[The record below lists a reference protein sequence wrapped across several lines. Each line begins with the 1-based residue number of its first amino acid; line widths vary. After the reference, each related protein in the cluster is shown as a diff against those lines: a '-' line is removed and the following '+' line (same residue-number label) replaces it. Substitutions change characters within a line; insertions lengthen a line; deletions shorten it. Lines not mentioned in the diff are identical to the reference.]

1 MLTPDQVA
9 SFEHTGLLALSK
21 PVPADRIAGM
31 SDAIW
36 EFLAT
41 RHNRRRDQPETWTRI
56 DRRPG
61 FQTLT
66 RSGAFDALGGH
77 VSPYVDALLGRRAW
91 KVPTHWGHPLITF
104 PTPGTPWRIP
114 ASGWHVD
121 AHRWSSGAVPGVVAF
136 TFVEQVQPRGGGT
149 LVLSGS
155 HHLTWDLCQR
165 SGGFAKT
172 SQMKTALTDAD
183 RWFAD
188 LWAGPTGDP
197 QRLSRYMRRGVVI
210 DGIDVRVVELS
221 GEPGDV
227 VLMNPRC
234 LHAPAPNTNAF
245 PRLMLS
251 DFLDRLRKE
260 TA

>member
-1 MLTPDQVA
+1 MLTPDQVT
-9 SFEHTGLLALSK
+9 SFEHNGLLPLSK
-21 PVPADRIAGM
+21 AVPPDRIGGM
-31 SDAIW
+31 RDAIW

-41 RHNRRRDQPETWTRI
+41 RHIRQRDNPETWTRI

-61 FQTLT
+61 FQALT
-66 RSGAFDALGGH
+66 RSGAFDALG
-77 VSPYVDALLGRRAW
+77 VYVTLYVDALLGKHSW

-104 PTPGTPWRIP
+104 PNPGTPWQIP

-155 HHLTWDLCQR
+155 HHLTWELCKR

-172 SQMKTALTDAD
+172 SQMKTALADAD
-183 RWFAD
+183 PWFAD

-197 QRLSRYMRRGVVI
+197 HRLARYMRQGVAI
-210 DGIDVRVVELS
+210 DGIDVRLVELC
-221 GEPGDV
+221 GEPGDI
-227 VLMNPRC
+227 VLMNARS
-234 LHAPAPNTNAF
+234 LHAPAPNANAS

-251 DFLDRLRKE
+251 DFLDRVRQP
-260 TA
+260 A